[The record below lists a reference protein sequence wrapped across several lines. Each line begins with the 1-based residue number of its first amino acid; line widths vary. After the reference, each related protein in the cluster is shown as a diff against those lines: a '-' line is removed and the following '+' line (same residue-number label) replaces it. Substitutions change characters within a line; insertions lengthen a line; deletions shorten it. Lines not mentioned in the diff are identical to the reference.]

1 MMSQMTGGGGMP
13 GMPGMPG
20 MGKRAKAKQQS
31 KKGGRV
37 KQRSGNPAKRAMLEK
52 QAAARAAGQPPEEV
66 PFELPKDL
74 KGLL

>member
-1 MMSQMTGGGGMP
+1 MMSQMAAGGGGMP

-20 MGKRAKAKQQS
+20 MGKRTKGKQPAKK
-31 KKGGRV
+31 GRV
-37 KQRSGNPAKRAMLEK
+37 KRQSGNPAKRALAAK
-52 QAAARAAGQPPEEV
+52 QSSAQQPAEDV